1 MVPIVV
7 LLGVYS
13 LGVSLLPGIKPAL
26 TAVPALAAAVSRH
39 AWYPLVV
46 GGIAV
51 IVSYALTADDGQSF
65 QDVRATTRAS
75 AIAVVSVLGSL
86 AVIIRERQ
94 ERVLRQTRMVAD
106 AVQRVLARP
115 IPDRIG
121 PMRAAVH
128 YSAAHAYAKIGGDLY
143 EVLQTR
149 YGVRAVVGDV
159 QGKGLDAVETA
170 AAMLGAF
177 REAAHE
183 EPAFDQLARRLADP
197 LDRMPGRNGEAFVT
211 AVLMGVGS
219 EAIAEVVNCGHPSP
233 LLLRNT
239 ETPRG
244 LDPPERV
251 PPLGVLPP
259 DQVRP
264 PVLSVP
270 LRPGDRIL
278 LYTDGVIEAR
288 DPAGNFYPLA
298 ERLRWQVRDEP
309 REILRRLNRDVL
321 RHVGRRLDDDAAM
334 VLLEYAPHGA
344 VQKSGRGLVLPGPRT
359 RMAGALPIQPGL
371 PSGHQM
377 SGLFAVYVR
386 DKRPGHE
393 HESSAGRP
401 PGRVSVHERVDA
413 WEATPAAGS
422 ARRPIACSRAASRAR
437 PRPARRTTG
446 RRRSACLS
454 RSGPGSRRAG
464 NASCTDHGRW

>member
-1 MVPIVV
+1 MTRWFRTPTARTVAPMVPIVV
-7 LLGVYS
+7 LLGAYS

-51 IVSYALTADDGQSF
+51 IVSYALTAHDGQSF

-94 ERVLRQTRMVAD
+94 EQVLTQTRMVAE

-183 EPAFDQLARRLADP
+183 EPALDRLARRLAEP
-197 LDRMPGRNGEAFVT
+197 LDRMPGRDGEAFVT
-211 AVLMGVGS
+211 AVLMGVGRD
-219 EAIAEVVNCGHPSP
+219 AIAEVVNCGHPSP

-264 PVLSVP
+264 PVLSLP

-298 ERLRWQVRDEP
+298 ERLPWQARDDPGET
-309 REILRRLNRDVL
+309 LRRLNRDVL
-321 RHVGRRLDDDAAM
+321 RHVGRKLDDDAAM
-334 VLLEYAPHGA
+334 VLLEYAPQAA
-344 VQKSGRGLVLPGPRT
+344 VQKSGRDLVLPGLRT
-359 RMAGALPIQPGL
+359 RVAGTLPIQPGL
-371 PSGHQM
+371 PSGH
-377 SGLFAVYVR
+377 
-386 DKRPGHE
+386 H
-393 HESSAGRP
+393 
-401 PGRVSVHERVDA
+401 
-413 WEATPAAGS
+413 
-422 ARRPIACSRAASRAR
+422 CS
-437 PRPARRTTG
+437 
-446 RRRSACLS
+446 LS
-454 RSGPGSRRAG
+454 SRRLAQ
-464 NASCTDHGRW
+464 SCAPC